1 MRWSRHA
8 AVTYFLKRYFGWYLW
23 LGVYTT
29 AIGGLIGLLCFSVPF
44 LPFLVIFF
52 FSVYPPALVFAAP
65 LNLVMLPV
73 AFHRLRANP
82 RRRMWLRLTGIVGGF
97 FSPILPGVLAWCAW
111 NPVGSFPVLFACR
124 TAEPFLDRMESM
136 TGLLIVGSIAGFF
149 CGGLFDKHGD
159 RGSIF
164 DVNEALRSL
173 RESELPPRPAARN
186 PRRS

>member
-1 MRWSRHA
+1 M
-8 AVTYFLKRYFGWYLW
+8 TYFLKRYFGWYLW

-52 FSVYPPALVFAAP
+52 FSLYPAALMFAAA
-65 LNLVMLPV
+65 LNLVILPV
-73 AFHRLRANP
+73 AFHALRANP

-97 FSPILPGVLAWCAW
+97 FSPILPGVLAWCALT
-111 NPVGSFPVLFACR
+111 PVGSFPTLFACR